1 MSAPITEPEE
11 CSEECSICF
20 RELTGTNDVKLKN
33 CCHVFHKDCLAP
45 WVNAQNNTIVGIT
58 ICPLCKTVDT
68 IDFTLLN
75 TTDAIVTIK
84 TSHYCSFP
92 RPPKNPKDILIWRN
106 STQAPSITHKRQDYV
121 DDLTG
126 LCPMPHFLTHEPP
139 PPENA
144 SFKKLKE
151 AYSRALTKYEIATY
165 DLANAIEYNTLFL
178 RNFLAIKSQIMTIQ
192 EEEQNEHI
200 AILTR
205 QWYNDAHDALN
216 IIGIAKWIAYVREEQ
231 RIKKEEE
238 QGNTVRGR
246 IISTLRGISKKERAK
261 TKTRMLEVMPLLV
274 EKKLEKLPPK
284 PVHGTLDHEYYKL
297 ALEEIKNQERDEKCK
312 RRQDGPC
319 SIMGGKHN
327 KSKKI
332 RHRKHRKAKKS
343 RKIRK

>member
-1 MSAPITEPEE
+1 MIAPITEPEE

-20 RELTGTNDVKLKN
+20 QELTGTNDVKLKN
-33 CCHVFHKDCLAP
+33 CCHVFHKDCLAS
-45 WVNAQNNTIVGIT
+45 WVNAQSNTIMGIT

-68 IDFTLLN
+68 IDFSLWN
-75 TTDAIVTIK
+75 TTDDIVDIK
-84 TSHYCSFP
+84 TSHGSFP

-106 STQAPSITHKRQDYV
+106 STQAPSYTHKRQDYV

-144 SFKKLKE
+144 SFKEFEE
-151 AYSRALTKYEIATY
+151 AYSRASTKYEIAKY
-165 DLANAIEYNTLFL
+165 DLDNAIEYNTLFL

-192 EEEQNEHI
+192 EEKQNKQI

-205 QWYNDAHDALN
+205 QWYDDAHYALY
-216 IIGIAKWIAYVREEQ
+216 IIGKAKWIAYIREER

-246 IISTLRGISKKERAK
+246 ITSTLRGISKKVRAK
-261 TKTRMLEVMPLLV
+261 TKTRILEVMPLLV

-284 PVHGTLDHEYYKL
+284 PVYGTLDHMYYEL
-297 ALEEIKNQERDEKCK
+297 ALEEIKHQERVEKCK